1 MAEIKDFLKRIKL
14 VRRRSSNL
22 SKIVVI
28 VTIVLCMGALG
39 TLRLAMNKIENQTE
53 DLRSKAAA
61 LEEENRILEERIQDI
76 DSVQSVKD
84 IAEEELGL
92 VSPDTVV
99 FQPESKTSK

>member
-99 FQPESKTSK
+99 FQPES

>member
-1 MAEIKDFLKRIKL
+1 MSAPHNFPIPFQIPRNTG
-14 VRRRSSNL
+14 RSSNL

-99 FQPESKTSK
+99 FQPES